1 MKSYKVAHILVTA
14 RHEAE
19 DLLRKLNGGAT
30 FEDLAR
36 KFSQCS
42 SASAGGDLGE
52 IRMGKADSDFED
64 AALKLKPGQVSKAP
78 VRSRFGYHIIK
89 RFAD

>member
-1 MKSYKVAHILVTA
+1 MRSYKAAHILVAA

-19 DLLRKLNGGAT
+19 DLLHKLNSGES
-30 FEDLAR
+30 FEGLAR

-42 SASAGGDLGE
+42 SASAGGNLGE
-52 IRMGKADSDFED
+52 IRIGKADSDFEE
-64 AALKLKPGQVSKAP
+64 AALALSAGQISAAP

-89 RFAD
+89 RLQD